1 VLSWS
6 LADLLEEIGVPREGG
21 RAAAELNFDR
31 AAPGKRHPRIRAIPD
46 SGCGALCA
54 PLREAPRVTRMSV
67 QAPKRPNLDSVTTI
81 NRDGSHHF
89 LHTAD
94 VSGRWTTARRL
105 LGVILIAIYVA
116 LPWIPINGSPALFF
130 DVEQRRFHV
139 FGLTL
144 VPQDLWVM
152 FFGVTGLG
160 FSLFFLTSLL
170 GRLWCGWACPYTVFL
185 DHVFRRIERW
195 TEGDAVA
202 RRRLGAAPWTAS
214 KIARRVAK
222 HSLYVLCSTLIAHV
236 FLSYFVSLR
245 RLYEHMQEGPLSH
258 ATAFGIV
265 VFLTL
270 VLWFCFGWFREQFC
284 IIMCP
289 YGRLQSALTDD
300 DTVIIGYDEK
310 RGEPRGAPGKTTGDC
325 IDCRRC
331 VNVCPTGIDIR
342 NGLQLECIG
351 CAACIDA
358 CDDIMTK
365 IRRPKGLVRYDSLNG
380 LTGKKRRIL
389 RPRVMAYTLLGV
401 LGLTAFGI
409 AGWKHARPFT
419 ADFTRMRGQ
428 PFYADTVS
436 VRNHY
441 QVRFHNKR
449 NQPARF
455 TLHLSSAP
463 EGFSL
468 SGADVPIEVPPLGEI
483 TRPAIVVAF
492 TSAYRGPENL
502 TVEVHAE
509 PGGVILKYDMRFL
522 GPGPLSTRQ

>member
-1 VLSWS
+1 MS
-6 LADLLEEIGVPREGG
+6 
-21 RAAAELNFDR
+21 
-31 AAPGKRHPRIRAIPD
+31 
-46 SGCGALCA
+46 A
-54 PLREAPRVTRMSV
+54 PL
-67 QAPKRPNLDSVTTI
+67 QKQPNLDSVTTI
-81 NRDGSHHF
+81 NPDGSHFF
-89 LHTAD
+89 LHPAD
-94 VSGRWTTARRL
+94 VKGRCTLARRVFGVL
-105 LGVILIAIYVA
+105 LIGLYVA

-130 DVEQRRFHV
+130 DVENRRFHV

-160 FSLFFLTSLL
+160 FTLFFVTALL

-195 TEGDAVA
+195 IEGDAVA
-202 RRRLGAAPWTAS
+202 RKKLAAAPWSAG
-214 KIARRVAK
+214 KVARRFAK
-222 HSLYVLCSTLIAHV
+222 HALYLLCASLIAHV
-236 FLSYFVSLR
+236 FLSYFVSIE
-245 RLYEHMQEGPLSH
+245 RLYAHMKEGPLAH

-300 DTVIIGYDEK
+300 DTVVIGYDEG
-310 RGEPRGAPGKTTGDC
+310 RGEPRGPKDKAAGAC

-365 IRRPKGLVRYDSLNG
+365 IGRPKGLVRYDSLNG
-380 LTGKKRRIL
+380 LAGKKRRIL
-389 RPRVMAYTLLGV
+389 RPRVIAYTLLGL
-401 LGLTAFGI
+401 LGLTAFAI
-409 AGWKHARPFT
+409 AGWKRAKPFT
-419 ADFTRMRGQ
+419 VDFSRMRGQ
-428 PFYADTVS
+428 PFYGDGMA

-455 TLHLSSAP
+455 RIRLADAP

-468 SGADVPIEVPPLGEI
+468 SGADSVVEVPPLGDV
-483 TRPAIVVAF
+483 TRPAIVVVPGA
-492 TSAYRGPENL
+492 SYRGPTEL
-502 TVEVHAE
+502 EIEVRAE
-509 PGGVILKYDMRFL
+509 PGDVVIRHGMRFL
-522 GPGPLSTRQ
+522 GPDPYSSQP